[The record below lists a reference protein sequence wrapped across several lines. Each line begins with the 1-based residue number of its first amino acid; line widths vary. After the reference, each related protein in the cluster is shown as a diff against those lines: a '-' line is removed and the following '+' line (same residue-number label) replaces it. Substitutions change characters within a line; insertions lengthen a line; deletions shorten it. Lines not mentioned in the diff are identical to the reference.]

1 MIERLPPLNAL
12 RALDTAGGHLSLTR
26 GPAGQLDMG
35 AAEFGSSGEEAATMA
50 LKRQRAE
57 ADLLLAIDIQKGFGS
72 GDDCTVA
79 DIKQAM
85 TRPGIPKT
93 DR

>member
-1 MIERLPPLNAL
+1 ME
-12 RALDTAGGHLSLTR
+12 
-26 GPAGQLDMG
+26 
-35 AAEFGSSGEEAATMA
+35 AAEFGLSGEEAATMA
-50 LKRQRAE
+50 LKRPRVG

-79 DIKQAM
+79 GIKQAM
-85 TRPGIPKT
+85 IRPGIPKT